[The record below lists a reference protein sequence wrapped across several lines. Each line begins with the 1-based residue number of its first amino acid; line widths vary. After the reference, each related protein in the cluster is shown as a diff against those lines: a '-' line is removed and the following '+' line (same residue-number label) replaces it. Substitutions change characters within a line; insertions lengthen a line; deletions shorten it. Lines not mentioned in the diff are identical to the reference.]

1 MGNNAFVIFAQSIK
15 KNKNLNLQKNT
26 VFLIKKK
33 MFMSKSTFLFH
44 LVYKQIVIE
53 SPFLNNE
60 FSIRNV
66 FL

>member
-1 MGNNAFVIFAQSIK
+1 
-15 KNKNLNLQKNT
+15 
-26 VFLIKKK
+26 
-33 MFMSKSTFLFH
+33 MSKSTFLFH

-66 FL
+66 FLWNVGTGTELGGTPSIFTYFDYV